1 MTPFQ
6 GIIKFTIES
15 IPIPEGSCQDVNKM
29 LGPVELVHSK
39 FASNISLMILLL
51 EIFGRQ
57 AAPTK
62 KSCFLVF
69 CKACADWS
77 ACQISN
83 LWDQP
88 FTFLQIDGQI
98 LDPLDPQNVFCK
110 FVSDWF
116 PMEIEVTIIIYFG
129 KLLYLIMLW
138 PNA

>member
-51 EIFGRQ
+51 EIFASRQ

-62 KSCFLVF
+62 KVVF
-69 CKACADWS
+69 
-77 ACQISN
+77 
-83 LWDQP
+83 
-88 FTFLQIDGQI
+88 
-98 LDPLDPQNVFCK
+98 
-110 FVSDWF
+110 
-116 PMEIEVTIIIYFG
+116 
-129 KLLYLIMLW
+129 
-138 PNA
+138 